1 MALRRKAG
9 CLTASKETSLS
20 HEWRLRLRTGHRFV
34 DQLSGESMRK
44 VLTTIAII
52 FCLILAAG
60 LFLQTDS
67 NFSFEYKVNG
77 EPLDGPLGALGSA
90 AGMVLALVAA
100 GFGLLVAVFVAFGVS
115 LLLAGLFVGVGVM
128 FLFAGFPFAAPLV
141 VVAAVV
147 WVIARRPRENGAAQV

>member
-1 MALRRKAG
+1 
-9 CLTASKETSLS
+9 
-20 HEWRLRLRTGHRFV
+20 
-34 DQLSGESMRK
+34 MRK
-44 VLTTIAII
+44 VLTTIAIV

-67 NFSFEYKVNG
+67 NFSFEYTMNG
-77 EPLDGPLGALGSA
+77 EPVDGPLGALGGA
-90 AGMVLALVAA
+90 AGLVLALVAA

-115 LLLAGLFVGVGVM
+115 LLLAGLFVGLGLT

-147 WVIARRPRENGAAQV
+147 WVIARGSRDDGSTRA